1 MKVQVV
7 ETVEVTDEQRYA
19 LGAVLD
25 WQVKPKRMGSRAE
38 FKTFVWEHGSG
49 WAAMLDSLH
58 GEVPGVTP
66 AGDDEDLLGG
76 DEDLLGGDEDLLGD
90 DLEDL
95 L

>member
-58 GEVPGVTP
+58 GEVPGVAP
-66 AGDDEDLLGG
+66 ADDDD